1 VSAVPASPLP
11 PATAPKIER
20 FIWDLTY
27 TCPLRCIHCLTESG
41 RRAARTL
48 PSGDALRVAEV
59 IIGARPQRVSLSG
72 GEPLTPR
79 WWPQA
84 ARKLS
89 GAGITVTMFTSGWL
103 MDEKKAAELA
113 GSVTQ
118 VAVSIDGASPAI
130 HDAVRGRAGSYDK
143 TIRALEILCAR
154 KRAQRQAGQRCYTI
168 AADYTV
174 TRTGQHGLAE
184 FTEQIT
190 GRFPEL
196 DVVRFGAVVP
206 VGIASEEAFVASE
219 LLSYEDLAELAG
231 SGESLSGRAQHGTE
245 VQVTDVRYFLPES
258 PLSDASATIA
268 HIEPDGQLRAF
279 TNYEAK
285 VGNVLTE
292 PLDVLWARAL
302 AWRCDPF
309 VTGQLHSIKTAADW
323 ARVTRTLDRR
333 YGSAPDQARIARRPD
348 TVRYGRPRPATI
360 P

>member
-1 VSAVPASPLP
+1 MPASPLP
-11 PATAPKIER
+11 SANPPKIER

-48 PSGDALRVAEV
+48 NRDDAMRVADV
-59 IIGARPQRVSLSG
+59 IISARPQRISLSG
-72 GEPLTPR
+72 GEPLVAR

-84 ARKLS
+84 AGQLS
-89 GAGITVTMFTSGWL
+89 GAGIVVTMFTSGWL
-103 MDEKKAAELA
+103 MDEGKAAELA
-113 GSVTQ
+113 QAVTH

-143 TIRALEILCAR
+143 TIRALDILCAR
-154 KRAQRQAGQRCYTI
+154 KRAQQQAGQPCYTL

-174 TRTGQHGLAE
+174 TRTGQRGLAD
-184 FTEQIT
+184 FVEQIT

-231 SGESLSGRAQHGTE
+231 SGGKLSARAQHGTE
-245 VQVTDVRYFLPES
+245 VQVTDVRYFLPSS

-285 VGNVLTE
+285 VGNVLRE
-292 PLDVLWARAL
+292 PLEVLWSRAL
-302 AWRCDPF
+302 AWRSDPF
-309 VTGQLHSIKTAADW
+309 VTGQLNSIKTAAGW

-333 YGSAPDQARIARRPD
+333 YGSAADQARIARRPE
-348 TVRYGRPRPATI
+348 TVRYGRPSPVTV